1 MTANLFAMLILIA
14 AALFITPFAAW
25 SALWRSRTD
34 ADISSKSAGP

>member
-25 SALWRSRTD
+25 SALWGSRTD
-34 ADISSKSAGP
+34 ADISS